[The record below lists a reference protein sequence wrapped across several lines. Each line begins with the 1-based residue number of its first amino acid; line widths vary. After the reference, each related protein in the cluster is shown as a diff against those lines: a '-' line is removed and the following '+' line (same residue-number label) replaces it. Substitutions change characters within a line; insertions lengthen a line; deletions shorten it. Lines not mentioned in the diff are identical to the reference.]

1 VFSYHQRLK
10 KHFFGF
16 FTSFLGHVMIFFQRR
31 GYSFGTKKKAVQT
44 SKIIL
49 KGKMGVPTP
58 QKMPEASL

>member
-1 VFSYHQRLK
+1 
-10 KHFFGF
+10 
-16 FTSFLGHVMIFFQRR
+16 MIFFQRR